1 MILTNYLAES
11 QFGSEVFCFVV
22 NLLKLFLVPNGYKIL
37 SLYCWDVL
45 SAHEAYTWDEL
56 AAAIRQAY
64 KDITSVYVLPKLINW
79 SESIH
84 PYVNDAATTPGI
96 FFVAV
101 FNPSHG
107 KCADGTILFFFWQV
121 FKASL
126 TTDAF
131 MFVRKLSL
139 LKESQR
145 RWELLNVSQ
154 TLPLQHGVTQ
164 LGSMV
169 CLFSNT
175 SDTCTAYS
183 NFFSLFWVCRYFPP
197 TNG

>member
-1 MILTNYLAES
+1 M
-11 QFGSEVFCFVV
+11 
-22 NLLKLFLVPNGYKIL
+22 VP
-37 SLYCWDVL
+37 L
-45 SAHEAYTWDEL
+45 SAHETYTWDEL

-96 FFVAV
+96 FLSPYLTQVMASA
-101 FNPSHG
+101 PM
-107 KCADGTILFFFWQV
+107 ALFCSFFWQV

-126 TTDAF
+126 TTDAI

-145 RWELLNVSQ
+145 RWELLSVSQ
-154 TLPLQHGVTQ
+154 MLPLQHG
-164 LGSMV
+164 
-169 CLFSNT
+169 
-175 SDTCTAYS
+175 DTTGERGKPVFKY
-183 NFFSLFWVCRYFPP
+183 N
-197 TNG
+197 

>member
-1 MILTNYLAES
+1 MPT
-11 QFGSEVFCFVV
+11 
-22 NLLKLFLVPNGYKIL
+22 GYKIL

-107 KCADGTILFFFWQV
+107 KCADGTILFFFLAGFQGFTDYRCFHVCKKAVTFEGVTKEVGVVECKPDAASPTWGDTTGEHGTPV
-121 FKASL
+121 FK
-126 TTDAF
+126 
-131 MFVRKLSL
+131 
-139 LKESQR
+139 
-145 RWELLNVSQ
+145 
-154 TLPLQHGVTQ
+154 
-164 LGSMV
+164 
-169 CLFSNT
+169 
-175 SDTCTAYS
+175 YI
-183 NFFSLFWVCRYFPP
+183 
-197 TNG
+197 